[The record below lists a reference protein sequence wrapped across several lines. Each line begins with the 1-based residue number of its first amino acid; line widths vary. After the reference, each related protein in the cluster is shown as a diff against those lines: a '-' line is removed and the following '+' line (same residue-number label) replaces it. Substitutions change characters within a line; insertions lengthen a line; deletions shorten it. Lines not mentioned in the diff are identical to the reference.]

1 MKKTIVMIIL
11 FIIGL
16 VCFSEGVSAETYF
29 TNKNGIELTQKE
41 YEFLVELYDFYY
53 VNNLT
58 TEKYEKLS
66 VLNMNENE
74 LQVSSIEDGP
84 LSRATSISSP
94 SKRLSIGS
102 ACSSVDCTIIIT
114 ATWLQS
120 PTLRSYDN
128 IGARFTGAVART
140 GDIVTDIDSDSG
152 VSICSNYKENSKG
165 VGCTFK
171 LNDSAEDFTISQM
184 FFVTGSGYVYG
195 SYQHAMYTI
204 SLGDAMSYSF
214 SSSGLGS
221 VFYYSSSATRDKYDA
236 MSGVYLSVSV

>member
-58 TEKYEKLS
+58 AEKYEKLS
-66 VLNMNENE
+66 VLNINENE
-74 LQVSSIEDGP
+74 LQISSIEDGP

-94 SKRLSIGS
+94 SKRVSIAS
-102 ACSSVDCTIIIT
+102 SCSSTLCTIIIN

-120 PTLRSYDN
+120 PNLRSYDN
-128 IGARFTGAVART
+128 IGARFTGTVARI
-140 GDIVTDIDSDSG
+140 GDISTEIENDGDID
-152 VSICSNYKENSKG
+152 ICSNYKENSKG
-165 VGCTFK
+165 VGCTF
-171 LNDSAEDFTISQM
+171 LLDDSADSFHITQM
-184 FFVTGSGYVYG
+184 FDVTGSGYVYG